1 MKYKFVPI
9 SQRKPLRWPNGKR
22 LAVKAKEVV
31 ETAYH
36 FAGGTA
42 IFENQPFERRL
53 RDVHAATQQVP
64 AQFVN
69 FEVAGQVLLG
79 LPVTSK

>member
-1 MKYKFVPI
+1 M
-9 SQRKPLRWPNGKR
+9 
-22 LAVKAKEVV
+22 V

-53 RDVHAATQQVP
+53 RDVHAATRGLGRQRGRVP
-64 AQFVN
+64 AGRSKHGN
-69 FEVAGQVLLG
+69 RHVARMPHGEFGTLCNSLIM
-79 LPVTSK
+79 LSTILY